1 MMLSAAET
9 QSMIRDLGGETLV
22 YKRISSPAHDVS
34 TGEVITPYLNYA
46 IDGVWAQY
54 EKSEVDNAAVRPND
68 ARVVMSAFDFSFT
81 PTLTDKVLRGSEVWN
96 VIRISNQP
104 NDPFIEFQLRRP

>member
-22 YKRISSPAHDVS
+22 YKWIGSPSHDVAS
-34 TGEVITPYLNYA
+34 GEVVNPSLNYS

-54 EKSEVDNAAVRPND
+54 EKSEVDNAGVRPND

-81 PTLTDKVLRGSEVWN
+81 PTLNDKILRGSEVWN
-96 VIRISNQP
+96 VLRVVNQP